1 MPALR
6 QRLGIRSALLA
17 TVTLMALVVWD
28 VNRPAGAQWAAAS
41 YVAVVRGYQVVGRP
55 VVRRFVVCR
64 FHPSC
69 SDYSLGA
76 VQRHGLVTGLR
87 LTLKRV
93 LSCDGSVLVGTAD
106 PVPL

>member
-55 VVRRFVVCR
+55 V
-64 FHPSC
+64 PTM
-69 SDYSLGA
+69 LMPWNA
-76 VQRHGLVTGLR
+76 PEALEQ
-87 LTLKRV
+87 
-93 LSCDGSVLVGTAD
+93 
-106 PVPL
+106 